1 MAAFRVIDADSHV
14 EEPLEAWSYLEPKYE
29 ARRPFPITGENRP
42 FLHNMNSFWYID
54 GCVYP
59 KVTGQGVTIYA
70 TPVTMARAK
79 LKPFSLESQ
88 TLSDPGA
95 RLRDMDAGGVD
106 VQVIFPTV
114 FLEPLSEDSR
124 FETALMRSYNT
135 WMAGVC
141 KQKSDRLKWAGVLPM
156 RCVSEAVEEVR
167 RCKELGAVATAV
179 YGTVGETLL
188 SHEEFDPVWAEAERL
203 HLPVCVHTGWCHA
216 GLRRPFSDSYGA
228 HVLGF
233 TLPVLM
239 GFYAFLGGGI
249 LDRFPRIKVAFLEA
263 GVDWVPYLIERMDH
277 YYHSET
283 ANNRP
288 LPKHRATDYVRDC
301 QVYFTCEA
309 EEKLLPQVMEFVGE
323 DRIMIS
329 ADMPHGE
336 AREGSVEEIKER
348 NDLSQAVKQRILG
361 DNAASFYGI

>member
-1 MAAFRVIDADSHV
+1 MRISKGDRSGSDHLRHARNHGPGEAETLFAREPDPVRSGYASEGHGRRWCGRAGHFSHGVLGAAV
-14 EEPLEAWSYLEPKYE
+14 
-29 ARRPFPITGENRP
+29 
-42 FLHNMNSFWYID
+42 
-54 GCVYP
+54 
-59 KVTGQGVTIYA
+59 Q
-70 TPVTMARAK
+70 
-79 LKPFSLESQ
+79 
-88 TLSDPGA
+88 DP
-95 RLRDMDAGGVD
+95 
-106 VQVIFPTV
+106 
-114 FLEPLSEDSR
+114 R

-156 RCVSEAVEEVR
+156 RFVPEAVEEVR

-179 YGTVGETLL
+179 FGTVGEKLL
-188 SHEEFDPVWAEAERL
+188 SHEDFDPVWAEAERL
-203 HLPVCVHTGWCHA
+203 KIPVCVHTGWCHP
-216 GLRRPFSDSYGA
+216 GLKRPFTDSYGA

-233 TLPVLM
+233 TLPVLI
-239 GFYAFLGGGI
+239 GFFAFLGGGI

-263 GVDWVPYLIERMDH
+263 GADWVPYLIERMDH
-277 YYHSET
+277 YFHSET

-288 LPKHRATDYVRDC
+288 LPKRRATDYVRDC

-309 EEKLLPQVMEFVGE
+309 EEKLLPQVMGFVGE

-348 NDLSQAVKQRILG
+348 NDLSQVVKQRILG
-361 DNAASFYGI
+361 DNAARFYNI

>member
-1 MAAFRVIDADSHV
+1 MAGFRVIDADSHV
-14 EEPLEAWSYLEPKYE
+14 EEPEEAWSHLDPRYE

-42 FLHNMNSFWYID
+42 FLNNMNSFWYID
-54 GCVYP
+54 GSVYP

-70 TPVTMARAK
+70 TPVTMARAV
-79 LKPFSLESQ
+79 LKPFSLDSQ
-88 TLSDPGA
+88 TLRDPA
-95 RLRDMDAGGVD
+95 TRLRDMDAGGVD

-114 FLEPLSEDSR
+114 FLEPLSDDVR
-124 FETALMRSYNT
+124 FEAALMKSYNT
-135 WMAGVC
+135 WMAGALHNY
-141 KQKSDRLKWAGVLPM
+141 SDRLKWAAVLPM
-156 RCVSEAVEEVR
+156 RAVDMAVEEVR
-167 RCKELGAVATAV
+167 RAGDLGAVGVAV

-188 SHEEFDPVWAEAERL
+188 SHDDFDPVWAEAERL
-203 HLPVCVHTGWCHA
+203 RLPVCVHTGWCHP
-216 GLRRPFSDSYGA
+216 GLKRPFTDSYGA

-277 YYHSET
+277 YFHSES
-283 ANNRP
+283 NNRRP
-288 LPKHRATDYVRDC
+288 LPKRRASDCVRDC

-309 EEKLLPQVMEFVGE
+309 EEKLVPEVIEFVGE

-336 AREGSVEEIKER
+336 AREGSVEEIR
-348 NDLSQAVKQRILG
+348 GRSDLSDAVKQQLLG
-361 DNAASFYGI
+361 DNAARFYAI

>member
-1 MAAFRVIDADSHV
+1 
-14 EEPLEAWSYLEPKYE
+14 
-29 ARRPFPITGENRP
+29 
-42 FLHNMNSFWYID
+42 
-54 GCVYP
+54 
-59 KVTGQGVTIYA
+59 
-70 TPVTMARAK
+70 
-79 LKPFSLESQ
+79 
-88 TLSDPGA
+88 
-95 RLRDMDAGGVD
+95 
-106 VQVIFPTV
+106 
-114 FLEPLSEDSR
+114 
-124 FETALMRSYNT
+124 
-135 WMAGVC
+135 
-141 KQKSDRLKWAGVLPM
+141 
-156 RCVSEAVEEVR
+156 
-167 RCKELGAVATAV
+167 
-179 YGTVGETLL
+179 
-188 SHEEFDPVWAEAERL
+188 
-203 HLPVCVHTGWCHA
+203 
-216 GLRRPFSDSYGA
+216 
-228 HVLGF
+228 
-233 TLPVLM
+233 M
-239 GFYAFLGGGI
+239 GFFAFLGGGI

-288 LPKHRATDYVRDC
+288 LPKLRATDYVRDC